1 MMLALVAASAAF
13 VAFLP
18 ALGAG
23 FVNWD
28 DEVGFLANP
37 HYRGLGPAQL
47 RWMFTT
53 TLLGHW
59 SPIPWLTWG
68 LDYALWGMDPRGY
81 HLTSLALHA
90 VNAALVFLLARRL
103 LRVGFGESATAGEVA
118 VGALGAAIVWGVH
131 PLRAESV
138 AWVSERRDVLCGLFY
153 VLAALAYLRSADDGA
168 GRAARWRLASLAAFT
183 AALSSKALAM
193 TLPLSL
199 LVLDWYPLRRAA
211 LGWRRLAI
219 EKVPYAALGLV
230 AAAVALFTRQ
240 ESGNITS
247 YDHYGPAARAALAG
261 YALWFYPERFAWP
274 AGLSPI
280 YELPPRVELTQWRFL
295 VPTVGFALVTAALV
309 AARRRWP
316 AGLAAWAHSAIV
328 VVPAS
333 GLVHSGSQLAHDR
346 YSYLSGLGFALL
358 AGAGLAWALG
368 RARASG
374 GRARLAASAAA
385 VVIVAAL
392 AVATWAQA
400 AVWRDSETLWRHAV
414 ALDPE
419 CSICLSNLGRAIA
432 RPGRFDEA
440 ETLVRRAALLRP
452 DRPGPEENLGVIA
465 LARGRP
471 AEAEAHFRRVVA
483 LRPQHAASRNNL
495 GAALANQGRDAEAE
509 AEFRAA
515 ARLSPSLVDAPANLG
530 ALYLRQQRYAE
541 AEAPLREALALD
553 ASSARVRS
561 SLVRALAARAGEL
574 AAAGRPAE
582 AARLEQ
588 EAVALSRDR
597 VPR

>member
-1 MMLALVAASAAF
+1 VKLALAAAAAAF
-13 VAFLP
+13 LAFLP

-68 LDYALWGMDPRGY
+68 LDYALWGMEPRGY
-81 HLTSLALHA
+81 HLTSVALHA
-90 VNAALVFLLARRL
+90 VNVALVFLLARRL
-103 LRVGFGESATAGEVA
+103 LRAGLGESATPGEIA
-118 VGALGAAIVWGVH
+118 AGALGAALVWGIH

-153 VLAALAYLRSADDGA
+153 VLAALAYLRSVEDGA
-168 GRAARWRLASLAAFT
+168 DRAARWRLASLAAF
-183 AALSSKALAM
+183 AAGLSSKALAM

-199 LVLDWYPLRRAA
+199 LVLDWYPLRRRA
-211 LGWRRLAI
+211 LGWRRLAV
-219 EKVPYAALGLV
+219 EKAPYVVLGGA

-247 YDHYGPAARAALAG
+247 YEHYGPAARAGLAG

-280 YELPPRVELTQWRFL
+280 YELPPRVALTQWRFL
-295 VPTVGFALVTAALV
+295 VPTLAVAVVTAALLT
-309 AARRRWP
+309 ARRRWP

-328 VVPAS
+328 VAPVS

-346 YSYLSGLGFALL
+346 YSYLSGIGFAVL
-358 AGAGLAWALG
+358 AGGGLAWALG

-374 GRARLAASAAA
+374 GRPRLAASAAA
-385 VVIVAAL
+385 AIVAAL

-400 AVWRDSETLWRHAV
+400 GVWRDSETLWRHAV
-414 ALDPE
+414 TLDPA

-440 ETLVRRAALLRP
+440 EALVRRAALLRP

-465 LARGRP
+465 LGRGRP
-471 AEAEAHFRRVVA
+471 AEAETHFRRVVA

-515 ARLSPSLVDAPANLG
+515 ARLGPGLVDAPANLG
-530 ALYLRQQRYAE
+530 ALYLRQRRYAE
-541 AEAPLREALALD
+541 AEAPLRDALALD

-561 SLVRALAARAGEL
+561 GLVRALSGRAAEL
-574 AAAGRPAE
+574 AAAGRHAE
-582 AARLEQ
+582 ATRLEQ
-588 EAVALSRDR
+588 EAVAVSRDR
-597 VPR
+597 TPR